1 MHHQPNMT
9 QEDNMK
15 QHYQWPALTV
25 GTCYYPEHWPEE
37 LWPDDLRR
45 MLDSGITVIR
55 VGEFAWSKFELHE
68 GEFTFDFFDRFL
80 DLCAE
85 MGMKVIFGTPTATP
99 PAWLT
104 EKYPEVLNCSLDGVL
119 YRHGGRRH
127 YNYNA
132 PVYQRLCA
140 RMVEQLARHYGH
152 HPAIVGWQIDNEINC
167 ETCDFYSEAD
177 SVAFRDFLRK
187 KYGTLDALNDA
198 WGTVFWNQTY
208 TDWAQVYVPRPTAT
222 PGVNPHLLL
231 DYSRFVSDSAIRFC
245 RIQADILRQHV
256 APGVFITT
264 NGLFANLDNHR
275 FADECLDVM
284 TYDSYPSFAF
294 ELDHPWNPDAM
305 NDRGWSRMLSEVRSV
320 CPHFGIME
328 QKSGANGWYN
338 RMEGPAPRPG
348 QLTLWAMQSVAHG
361 ADFVSFFRWRTCTM
375 GTEIYWHGIL
385 DYDNRDNRRLQ
396 EVRAFTDT
404 LQRMKDV
411 CGADSA
417 ARVALVKDYDN
428 EWDARHDRWHQ
439 RVQQRSETGV
449 FEGTQRTHTPC
460 DTLYLRE
467 STDLSELRR
476 YDVLIYPHATIVT
489 PERAELLTRYVEA
502 GGTLM
507 IGCRTGY
514 KDGRGHCVMQPQPG
528 LLRAL
533 AGANVRDFTFHSPAE
548 EPPFALLDGERLE
561 TPLFNDVLE
570 AESANV
576 LARYAA
582 GYYAGEPAL
591 TENKVGKGRVLYLG
605 APFCPENTAQ
615 LLRRVSAAEPYGQLL
630 QLPETVELTAR
641 RKDGRL
647 YLFLLNYQPAP
658 AECRVHAPA
667 QALVR
672 QGTVQGAFTLPP
684 YGVEVLTMEDNL

>member
-1 MHHQPNMT
+1 M
-9 QEDNMK
+9 
-15 QHYQWPALTV
+15 
-25 GTCYYPEHWPEE
+25 
-37 LWPDDLRR
+37 
-45 MLDSGITVIR
+45 
-55 VGEFAWSKFELHE
+55 
-68 GEFTFDFFDRFL
+68 
-80 DLCAE
+80 
-85 MGMKVIFGTPTATP
+85 
-99 PAWLT
+99 
-104 EKYPEVLNCSLDGVL
+104 
-119 YRHGGRRH
+119 
-127 YNYNA
+127 
-132 PVYQRLCA
+132 
-140 RMVEQLARHYGH
+140 
-152 HPAIVGWQIDNEINC
+152 
-167 ETCDFYSEAD
+167 
-177 SVAFRDFLRK
+177 
-187 KYGTLDALNDA
+187 
-198 WGTVFWNQTY
+198 
-208 TDWAQVYVPRPTAT
+208 
-222 PGVNPHLLL
+222 
-231 DYSRFVSDSAIRFC
+231 
-245 RIQADILRQHV
+245 
-256 APGVFITT
+256 
-264 NGLFANLDNHR
+264 
-275 FADECLDVM
+275 
-284 TYDSYPSFAF
+284 
-294 ELDHPWNPDAM
+294 
-305 NDRGWSRMLSEVRSV
+305 
-320 CPHFGIME
+320 
-328 QKSGANGWYN
+328 
-338 RMEGPAPRPG
+338 
-348 QLTLWAMQSVAHG
+348 
-361 ADFVSFFRWRTCTM
+361 
-375 GTEIYWHGIL
+375 
-385 DYDNRDNRRLQ
+385 
-396 EVRAFTDT
+396 
-404 LQRMKDV
+404 
-411 CGADSA
+411 
-417 ARVALVKDYDN
+417 
-428 EWDARHDRWHQ
+428 
-439 RVQQRSETGV
+439 

-514 KDGRGHCVMQPQPG
+514 KDEHGRCVMQPQPG

-548 EPPFALLDGERLE
+548 EPPYALLDGERLE

-630 QLPETVELTAR
+630 HLPETVELTAR